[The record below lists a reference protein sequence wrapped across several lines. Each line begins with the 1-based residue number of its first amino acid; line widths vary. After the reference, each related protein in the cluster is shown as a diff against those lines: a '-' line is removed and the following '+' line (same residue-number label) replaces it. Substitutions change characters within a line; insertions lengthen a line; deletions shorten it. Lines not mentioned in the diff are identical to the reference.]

1 MGTEATGKAMTVAMN
16 KKAAGKAK
24 LEDAMRELKEKQA
37 AAATKRYA
45 AKEKA
50 SKKKELEIE
59 LKENLKSMRSEKRS
73 LTPLSFYKKNGKI
86 QECELAAARKKAEIA
101 KAKLEQAKAEQEAA
115 RVEAEAIAARE
126 EAKRVLEELK
136 EVKSEVLQMKSNQ
149 KKAARLGMINTA
161 SAAEKQNIFGLQEE
175 FTLRLKDDPT
185 LVSELTGQLDEYDL
199 DDHSVWH
206 GENNAT
212 HQGMCSC
219 NVDATRLDDMLHS
232 FLGWFMGEDDEDD
245 SLTRTTKKSTLACR
259 RR

>member
-73 LTPLSFYKKNGKI
+73 LTPLTSAKKHRKI

-136 EVKSEVLQMKSNQ
+136 EVKSEVLQMKASN
-149 KKAARLGMINTA
+149 KKKTAKLKMANAASGVENKNGLGL
-161 SAAEKQNIFGLQEE
+161 EDDFP
-175 FTLRLKDDPT
+175 LRLRDDPT
-185 LVSELTGQLDEYDL
+185 MVSELTGQLDEYTL
-199 DDHSVWH
+199 GDDGAWNDERS
-206 GENNAT
+206 NAT
-212 HQGMCSC
+212 QQGGFGCQMD
-219 NVDATRLDDMLHS
+219 NMLQG
-232 FLGWFMGEDDEDD
+232 FLGWLMAEEEEEEEEND
-245 SLTRTTKKSTLACR
+245 TRIRRKKGR
-259 RR
+259 R